1 MTLVTSLI
9 DIAKMAQMD
18 LENTERQ
25 LETELKKGQAKRAFA
40 KVERL
45 QNKQKELRS
54 NLEGFLH
61 DFMNQIFSGLFVHR
75 YRDCRPEIRSI
86 CIQELGHWMKH
97 LPSHFLKDQYL
108 KYVGW
113 TLHDR

>member
-86 CIQELGHWMKH
+86 CIQELGEFEINFIFLRRTMN
-97 LPSHFLKDQYL
+97 PSIPI
-108 KYVGW
+108 
-113 TLHDR
+113 

>member
-9 DIAKMAQMD
+9 DIAKMVQMD

-45 QNKQKELRS
+45 QSKQKELRS
-54 NLEGFLH
+54 NLDGHLT
-61 DFMNQIFSGLFVHR
+61 DYMSKIFSGLFVHR
-75 YRDCRPEIRSI
+75 YRDCRAEIRSI
-86 CIQELGHWMKH
+86 CIQELGE
-97 LPSHFLKDQYL
+97 LL
-108 KYVGW
+108 
-113 TLHDR
+113 

>member
-40 KVERL
+40 KVESMKRP
-45 QNKQKELRS
+45 
-54 NLEGFLH
+54 
-61 DFMNQIFSGLFVHR
+61 NQ
-75 YRDCRPEIRSI
+75 EILAPDWLI
-86 CIQELGHWMKH
+86 T
-97 LPSHFLKDQYL
+97 SHVTQITSSDWQF
-108 KYVGW
+108 
-113 TLHDR
+113 T